1 MVICIVLFLHTS
13 SMYVGKDKKT
23 AVVFAFDIHPRYGEK
38 TLPVRLQGLNSDQMY
53 RVKEINMMSGSSSS
67 LKDNG
72 QLFSGEYLMN
82 VGLNVFTTRQLNSRV
97 IEIKAE

>member
-1 MVICIVLFLHTS
+1 
-13 SMYVGKDKKT
+13 
-23 AVVFAFDIHPRYGEK
+23 
-38 TLPVRLQGLNSDQMY
+38 MY
-53 RVKEINMMSGSSSS
+53 RVKEINMMTGSSSS